1 LVTEG
6 GLVPARHG
14 RAYDIVVLGVT
25 GFSGALTAEYLAA
38 NAPDDCR
45 WAIAGRSVEKLQS
58 VRQRLAVGKP
68 ALADLPVLAADLA
81 DTTSLTA
88 LAEAARVVVTT
99 VGPYAGLGE
108 PLVAACAEAGT
119 DYVDLSGE
127 PEFIDRVYVASHDRA
142 VATGARIVHAC
153 GFDSVPYDLGALFTV
168 KQLPAGV
175 PLRLRGVM
183 RAGGAL
189 SGGTFHSAVGQFA
202 RVGDV
207 RRARD
212 ERRKVEKRP
221 EGRRARGT
229 GRGRP
234 RRDDELGYWLMPM
247 PTIDATVVKRSAMA
261 REDYGPDFSY
271 QQYWGFKRLPQAA
284 VTAAGVAGV
293 VAAAQL
299 PPLRELMLKAV
310 PQGQGPSPE
319 KRERSWFTLDIV
331 GEGGG
336 RRVLTRVSGGDPGYG
351 ETAKMVAESALSLAF
366 DDNPVTAGQVTTAQ
380 AMGESLTDRL
390 TKAGISITLVRNRP

>member
-1 LVTEG
+1 
-6 GLVPARHG
+6 
-14 RAYDIVVLGVT
+14 
-25 GFSGALTAEYLAA
+25 
-38 NAPDDCR
+38 
-45 WAIAGRSVEKLQS
+45 
-58 VRQRLAVGKP
+58 
-68 ALADLPVLAADLA
+68 
-81 DTTSLTA
+81 
-88 LAEAARVVVTT
+88 
-99 VGPYAGLGE
+99 
-108 PLVAACAEAGT
+108 
-119 DYVDLSGE
+119 
-127 PEFIDRVYVASHDRA
+127 
-142 VATGARIVHAC
+142 
-153 GFDSVPYDLGALFTV
+153 
-168 KQLPAGV
+168 
-175 PLRLRGVM
+175 
-183 RAGGAL
+183 
-189 SGGTFHSAVGQFA
+189 
-202 RVGDV
+202 
-207 RRARD
+207 
-212 ERRKVEKRP
+212 
-221 EGRRARGT
+221 
-229 GRGRP
+229 
-234 RRDDELGYWLMPM
+234 
-247 PTIDATVVKRSAMA
+247 MA

-390 TKAGISITLVRNRP
+390 TKAGISITLVPNRP